1 MPKGGKR
8 PGAGRPKGSKNKH
21 KARVDEIMH
30 MALQSAAVAGKK
42 WTPLEWMIHVLNDP
56 NTPPRERT
64 EVAKAAAPYCHA
76 KLIAIEHVATTK
88 THEQRLEEMRR
99 LMLD

>member
-42 WTPLEWMIHVLNDP
+42 WTPLGL
-56 NTPPRERT
+56 
-64 EVAKAAAPYCHA
+64 APYGCRF
-76 KLIAIEHVATTK
+76 LT
-88 THEQRLEEMRR
+88 RR
-99 LMLD
+99 RRGCPSICWSQSRR